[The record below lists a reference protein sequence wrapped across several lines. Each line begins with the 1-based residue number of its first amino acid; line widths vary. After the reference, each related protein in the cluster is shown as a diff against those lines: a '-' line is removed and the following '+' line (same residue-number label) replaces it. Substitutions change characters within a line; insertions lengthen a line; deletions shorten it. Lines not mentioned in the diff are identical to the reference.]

1 VREFVLGVLL
11 VPSMV
16 SFIWFAVM
24 GGSAISRAFEDFNGG
39 LFDPAEGIVSENVLF
54 NLIEGL
60 PFAGVLS
67 VIAIALV
74 AIFFITS
81 SDSGSL
87 VVDMLA
93 SGGETDPPKWSR
105 VLWACLEGAIAI
117 ALLLAGGLAAL
128 QTGAILTALPISVVI
143 IGMCIS
149 LYKALSAEH
158 QALVRVERRQRRM
171 ELEREI
177 GEQVTVQLSENFDE
191 HFGEHVDDRI
201 ENALPSDF
209 SGRPRPWLP
218 RRRSKPGSGR

>member
-1 VREFVLGVLL
+1 
-11 VPSMV
+11 
-16 SFIWFAVM
+16 M
-24 GGSAISRAFEDFNGG
+24 GGSAINRAFEDFNGG
-39 LFDPAEGIVSENVLF
+39 LFDPAQGIVSENVLF

-128 QTGAILTALPISVVI
+128 QTGSILTALPISVVI
-143 IGMCIS
+143 IGMCVS
-149 LYKALSAEH
+149 LYKALSAEQ

-201 ENALPSDF
+201 ETALPHDF

-218 RRRSKPGSGR
+218 RRRPKPGSGR